1 MPIPTYKF
9 EKYST
14 QKLTRRS
21 VKIIGLHLYI
31 AFTVRR
37 IASLFCTARSQ
48 SIPSSLLVYY
58 SPSQAS
64 SLLLSS
70 NTLFCSCMIPTMTE
84 IAAAAATT
92 MTTATNAKKTVYLIR
107 HAESEENRRMAS
119 FSTVLS
125 SVSRLSLP
133 RSSDVRASL
142 DLLNIQAQVDSSV
155 STVGKAQIANVAQ
168 QLQAANFL
176 ATAAVTLVAHS
187 PLQRAQE
194 TCEGLLQCR
203 APDCS
208 PSPDIRVV
216 SLDALREKTPAEWLP
231 GNSTSLQRRLQAFQT
246 WLTAQPES
254 VVTIVGHSQ
263 YFRNLLNLSYKFGN
277 CDVYKVQFDPM
288 AFTDSSSAV
297 PSPTEKDVLPPQWSG
312 LERIFECTVDASSV
326 METK

>member
-1 MPIPTYKF
+1 MS
-9 EKYST
+9 E
-14 QKLTRRS
+14 
-21 VKIIGLHLYI
+21 
-31 AFTVRR
+31 
-37 IASLFCTARSQ
+37 
-48 SIPSSLLVYY
+48 
-58 SPSQAS
+58 
-64 SLLLSS
+64 
-70 NTLFCSCMIPTMTE
+70 
-84 IAAAAATT
+84 AAT
-92 MTTATNAKKTVYLIR
+92 MTTTTAAATNAKKTVYLIR

-119 FSTVLS
+119 FGTVLS
-125 SVSRLSLP
+125 SVSRFSLP

-176 ATAAVTLVAHS
+176 TTAAVTLVAHS

-203 APDCS
+203 ATPDCV
-208 PSPDIRVV
+208 PTAAGKGIRVV

-231 GNSTSLQRRLQAFQT
+231 GNAASLQRRLQEFQT

-277 CDVYKVQFDPM
+277 CDVYKVQFDPT
-288 AFTDSSSAV
+288 AFVNSAV
-297 PSPTEKDVLPPQWSG
+297 PPTEKDVLPPQWSG
-312 LERIFECTVDASSV
+312 LERVFECTVDASSCALKTENEATPIV
-326 METK
+326 SDTK